1 MKAAKHLNDMN
12 ISLGQ
17 ARAFLQSNLSTP
29 DLLMQILEQYE
40 VSNEMV
46 AEIMGSSR
54 GHIVRYFAQNG
65 IDSSVLDTFH
75 SDDEIEEDEDEDTG
89 YGSDAVALA
98 VNSNLDA
105 EIGEAM
111 ESDLYQI
118 ELISGS
124 EYTFTVTSDELTAP
138 RLVLL
143 NDEGERL
150 GSDYQ
155 TLEEDEASF
164 TFTASES
171 GTFYLDLSD
180 LVDETTGEYN
190 ISFTVMDDFAADLTT
205 TGIVVVDD
213 TASGILEVGGDE
225 DWFAVALVAD
235 QSYDIAVDSTDFSTA
250 HIAIY
255 DTTGTFVTELAADD
269 DEDGVLAFTAT
280 ASETYYVAVSDTDP
294 EVTGNY
300 LVGVQLQEEVIV

>member
-75 SDDEIEEDEDEDTG
+75 SDDEIEEDEDEETG

-138 RLVLL
+138 RLVLR

-155 TLEEDEASF
+155 TLEEEEASF
-164 TFTASES
+164 SFTASDS

-190 ISFTVMDDFAADLTT
+190 ISFTVLDDFAADLTT
-205 TGIVVVDD
+205 TGVVVVDD

-235 QSYDIAVDSTDFSTA
+235 QSYDIALDSTDLSTA

-255 DTTGTFVTELAADD
+255 DITGTFVTELSVD
-269 DEDGVLAFTAT
+269 DEDGVLEFTAT

-294 EVTGNY
+294 EVIGNY
-300 LVGVQLQEEVIV
+300 LVGVQLQEEAII